1 MNGQVQNL
9 SIGPERISQESL
21 LFAALERLVRIRE
34 GRTAVR
40 LHLSRLRPQNRREG
54 YLRIVLRL
62 LEPMVN
68 AYGGQIFLLDDSDMV
83 FLLRDARRTDVE
95 TMIAKLRSFFSRD
108 PLIFADENDG
118 VDRFCSRYDLAGD
131 DYKTLLETARQD
143 EERIRQRGRARGA
156 AAAQQRTPLGTREL
170 SQLLDGLE
178 KTEVAKLI
186 RRRWSIVVTAR
197 STTEVFAQEFSINT
211 DGLQK
216 LLGRPIDFSGNSW
229 LIKHLNTILG
239 GSVLSILASV
249 PFKPMPS
256 AFLFDLNLYE
266 GLSDSLARFER
277 HLNGRAE
284 MMIEFHILDVL
295 ADSGAYYT
303 IRDKMQES
311 GYKVIIEGLDILT
324 TQCIEIAQFGA
335 DYYKLGWNPEMR
347 ENEIGAIQAAIDP
360 EQLILEGCE
369 SESAI
374 QWGLAH
380 GINRFQGTYVAA
392 LLSAYAKAE
401 AGGAACSL
409 AECIA
414 ARSVVAGPLRERY
427 AGQGWLDAAPVIRAG
442 KTGDRKGAPS

>member
-1 MNGQVQNL
+1 MNGQTQHL
-9 SIGPERISQESL
+9 SSGPERIFQESL
-21 LFAALERLVRIRE
+21 LLATLERLVRIRE
-34 GRTAVR
+34 GRSAVR

-68 AYGGQIFLLDDSDMV
+68 AYGGQIFLLDDSDIV
-83 FLLRDARRTDVE
+83 FLLRDARKTDVE

-108 PLIFADENDG
+108 PLIFADESDD

-131 DYKTLLETARQD
+131 DYKILLEIARQA
-143 EERIRQRGRARGA
+143 EEDTRRRGRTRGA
-156 AAAQQRTPLGTREL
+156 AAAQQHAPLETREL
-170 SQLLDGLE
+170 SHLLDGLE

-249 PFKPMPS
+249 PFNPMPS

-277 HLNGRAE
+277 HLGGRAE

-311 GYKVIIEGLDILT
+311 GHKVIIEGLDILT

-335 DYYKLGWNPEMR
+335 DYYKLGWNPEIR
-347 ENEIGAIQAAIDP
+347 ESEIAAIVAAIDP

-369 SESAI
+369 SETAI
-374 QWGLAH
+374 QWGLEH
-380 GINRFQGTYVAA
+380 GISRFQGTYVAA
-392 LLSAYAKAE
+392 LLSAYAKAD
-401 AGGAACSL
+401 AGNTIGSL

-427 AGQGWLDAAPVIRAG
+427 KGQEWLDAAPVIRAG
-442 KTGDRKGAPS
+442 KSGDKKGASV